1 LLSPHSLPAAL
12 AAIALA
18 SITTCADREKRVAR
32 RVEAPPYAEA
42 LRRPICC
49 HGTCPLQH
57 NTPGMIGQ
65 MTGAFGAMMSLA
77 LGQSSE
83 SYAFR

>member
-1 LLSPHSLPAAL
+1 LLLTHSLPAAL
-12 AAIALA
+12 TAIALA

-32 RVEAPPYAEA
+32 GVKASPYAEA
-42 LRRPICC
+42 RRPICC
-49 HGTCPLQH
+49 HGTTH
-57 NTPGMIGQ
+57 FNTIPQGMIGQ